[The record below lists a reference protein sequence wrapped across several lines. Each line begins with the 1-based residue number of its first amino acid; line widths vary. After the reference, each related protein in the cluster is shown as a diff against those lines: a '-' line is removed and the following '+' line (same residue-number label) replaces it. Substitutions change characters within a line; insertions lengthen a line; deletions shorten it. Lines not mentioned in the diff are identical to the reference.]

1 MSENKHTPE
10 STCPSALPFMI
21 TDQEMKDLIKE
32 VALYVGRE
40 MFDCERPA
48 DAAFFEACLIEL
60 SNRAEAVV
68 CWKDSEARNRV
79 IFPPMKPEA
88 GDDGWLPLFTFPPIH
103 DIEANCV
110 PQWQP
115 IETAPNKEAVLAARF
130 DGGMFC
136 WATDAKKSNVGFWST
151 LNGRAV
157 NTPTHWM
164 PLPSAPAPKEES

>member
-1 MSENKHTPE
+1 
-10 STCPSALPFMI
+10 
-21 TDQEMKDLIKE
+21 MKDLIKE

-103 DIEANCV
+103 DIEA
-110 PQWQP
+110 
-115 IETAPNKEAVLAARF
+115 IENRGAEACAKFIATEWGEEGAAYEIRS
-130 DGGMFC
+130 GE
-136 WATDAKKSNVGFWST
+136 WRKYK
-151 LNGRAV
+151 
-157 NTPTHWM
+157 
-164 PLPSAPAPKEES
+164 